1 MLGEVQ
7 QQSEGP
13 PGSARQGGEAF
24 EGWQA
29 RKQLQRKVEGLQARL
44 KVWWSGPGRTCPAEF
59 QQLAQGH
66 QLLHSGCENAVMD
79 TTATVRLLSSCLACA
94 VWLAGSAAVSSAA
107 SRLLSRCYQKI
118 VLL

>member
-13 PGSARQGGEAF
+13 PGSARRGGEDF

-44 KVWWSGPGRTCPAEF
+44 KVWWSGPRGTCTAEL
-59 QQLAQGH
+59 QRLAQGH
-66 QLLHSGCENAVMD
+66 
-79 TTATVRLLSSCLACA
+79 RLLQ
-94 VWLAGSAAVSSAA
+94 WL
-107 SRLLSRCYQKI
+107 
-118 VLL
+118 